1 MTLISLIVALLIE
14 QVQPLNVERA
24 LLRPLRRLSDFL
36 VDRFNDGQ
44 AAHGR
49 TAWWVVVLPLVVVT
63 ALVFFLLWNLH
74 PLLAWAFNVLVLY
87 FTLGFRWESHYF
99 GDIQLALRMGEL
111 DRARALLAE
120 WRGRSYDLASSSEI
134 ARLAI
139 EQALVSAHRN
149 VFGVVFWFLI
159 LPGPS
164 GAVLYRMGRFLAEDW
179 GDGRG
184 AALGDFGRFAS
195 RAFEVVDWVPVRL
208 TAIAFAIVG
217 NFEDAIFCWRS
228 QAMQWPDKAAGILL
242 ASGGGA
248 LGVRLGM
255 PIQETGEI
263 VERPELGA
271 GDEADAD
278 FMQSTVG
285 LIWRSLVLCLLV
297 LALLTLAGWVGH

>member
-1 MTLISLIVALLIE
+1 MTLLSLIVALLLE
-14 QVQPLNVERA
+14 QVQPLDVERW
-24 LLRPLRRLSDFL
+24 LLRPLRRLSDAI

-44 AAHGR
+44 AAQGR
-49 TAWWVVVLPLVVVT
+49 TAWWIVVLPLVALT
-63 ALVFFLLWNLH
+63 AVLYFLLWSAH

-87 FTLGFRWESHYF
+87 FTLGFRWESHFF

-111 DRARALLAE
+111 DRARALLGE
-120 WRGRSYDLASSSEI
+120 WRGRSYELASSSEV
-134 ARLAI
+134 ARLSI

-149 VFGVVFWFLI
+149 VFGVVFWFLV

-164 GAVLYRMGRFLAEDW
+164 GAVLYRMSRFLAEEW
-179 GDGRG
+179 GERRAPVMG
-184 AALGDFGRFAS
+184 AFGAFAS
-195 RAFEVVDWVPVRL
+195 RVFDLVDWVPVRL
-208 TAIAFAIVG
+208 TAMSFSIVG

-228 QAMQWPDKAAGILL
+228 QANQWPDKPAGILL

-255 PIQETGEI
+255 PVQETGEI
-263 VERPELGA
+263 VERPELGS

-285 LIWRSLVLCLLV
+285 LIWRSLVLCLLL
-297 LALLTLAGWVGH
+297 LALVSLAGWVGH